1 MTTSLSIIVVEDND
15 SLRKATVA
23 MLVREGHQASG
34 LVSAEEVDGVI
45 HDIKPDIFVI
55 DLNLPGEDGISLAKR
70 LKTAMPLVGIIMVTA
85 RNRLD
90 ERLEGYE
97 NGADIYL
104 TKPVAPSELLATV
117 SSLGRRMKIEAP
129 MQCATQNHHGAGI
142 HPPQFS
148 PREIEVL
155 RLIASGL
162 GYKEV
167 AESMSISLSTVQ
179 THIRSLYRKLDV
191 NSQMQAV
198 IRGKELGVLR

>member
-23 MLVREGHQASG
+23 MLAREGHQASG
-34 LVSAEEVDGVI
+34 LVSAEEVDGAI

-117 SSLGRRMKIEAP
+117 SSLGRRMKNEAP
-129 MQCATQNHHGAGI
+129 HQSASQSHHGAGI

-148 PREIEVL
+148 PREIETL

-198 IRGKELGVLR
+198 IRGKELGLLR